1 MNTAYPLFPVTVLTL
16 FAWLVTRLFA
26 IWEIF
31 PLKTHRKFWN
41 YLLLVTFLVS
51 GLLGL
56 LSVVKVNYKLEI
68 PGYES
73 YLKWHVSF
81 GIAMVIISFLH
92 LSWHLKY
99 YFSFSKEKDHPKKE
113 IQPVISESESFPLK
127 VSLFLLG
134 FSTIITQVVFIREFI
149 TVLSGNELVTGIVLS
164 GWMLLTGSGAL
175 AGGKTDFGKFSIRR
189 GFVMLAAIPVLT
201 MLSVSLLYWLKK
213 MLFPPGTEAGLDAT
227 LVSVFLL
234 LFPVCFLSGWL
245 FTCFSALFSESGNKN
260 LTGKSYA
267 FESVGSLAGGLLFGI
282 LTGRYFDTFANLTI
296 VAAFILITAFF
307 LLTTGR
313 KIIRFAFPVFAVFL
327 VSCIII
333 ANPDR
338 QLKKM
343 LYPNQEIVKNRVT
356 RYGNLVVTEQAGQQ
370 NVYENNDLLFYTNNL
385 MQNEEAV
392 HFAMVQ
398 HKNPKSVLLVS
409 GGIAGMI
416 PEIKKHNVDK
426 ITCLEINSEIFK
438 AFESF
443 TDSVSKD
450 QKVKIVNAD
459 IRSFIGRS
467 KEQFDVILMNLPPP
481 SSLGMNRFY
490 TAGFF
495 ELLKKSCAE
504 NTVICTGLP
513 STANY
518 AEGNALELNASLWKT
533 LGTSFQNRLFLT
545 GERNYFLASDG
556 NLSPKIAER
565 VTSRGIENEY
575 VNQYYIDDAL
585 LAQRSESMV
594 SRFSD
599 AAQVNEDFKPV
610 MFISQME
617 HWLSIFGGKLKWLVI
632 VPVLLFAAGFLKQ
645 DRITTGLYTA
655 GFTAASLEVILLLAY
670 QVWFGSI
677 YLETSLFFAVFMA
690 GLAVGSYFEMGVLKN
705 LIKRYYFFQFALAL
719 LALVLPVLLA
729 ATAKI
734 TVWEIPARIL
744 FFLLVF
750 AVAFV
755 VGNEFQLAAKL
766 QNAGFGQISGRSYS
780 IDLAGSALGAFITV
794 IILLPLAGLV
804 FTSLVLAGLNIF
816 SGLLAFS
823 SRNSKQI

>member
-26 IWEIF
+26 FWEIF

-56 LSVVKVNYKLEI
+56 LSVVKVNYKLVI

-99 YFSFSKEKDHPKKE
+99 YFSFSKEKDRSKKE
-113 IQPVISESESFPLK
+113 NKPAIPESETVKLK
-127 VSLFLLG
+127 VLLFLLG

-164 GWMLLTGSGAL
+164 GWMLLTGWGAM
-175 AGGKTDFGKFSIRR
+175 AGSQTDFGKFSIRR
-189 GFVMLAAIPVLT
+189 GYVMLSSIPVLA
-201 MLSVSLLYWLKK
+201 MLSFSLLYWLKK
-213 MLFPPGTEAGLDAT
+213 VLYPPGTEADLDAT

-267 FESVGSLAGGLLFGI
+267 FESVGSLAGGLFFGI
-282 LTGRYFDTFANLTI
+282 LAGRFLDTFTNLTL
-296 VAAFILITAFF
+296 VVSTVLLTAF
-307 LLTTGR
+307 LNLKSER
-313 KIIRFAFPVFAVFL
+313 KIVRFAFPAIAVFMAGF
-327 VSCIII
+327 IIVV
-333 ANPDR
+333 NPGR
-338 QLKKM
+338 QFTKM
-343 LYPNQEIVKNRVT
+343 LYPNQEIVKSRVT
-356 RYGNLVVTEQAGQQ
+356 QYGNLVVTEQAGQQ

-416 PEIKKHNVDK
+416 PEIKKYEVDK
-426 ITCLEINSEIFK
+426 ITCLEINPGIFK
-438 AFESF
+438 AFTGF
-443 TDSVSKD
+443 TDSVSRD
-450 QKVKIVNAD
+450 RNVKIVNAD

-467 KEQFDVILMNLPPP
+467 KEKFDVVLINLPPP
-481 SSLGMNRFY
+481 STLGMNRFY

-495 ELLKKSCAE
+495 ELLKKRCDE
-504 NTVICTGLP
+504 NTVVCTGLP

-518 AEGNALELNASLWKT
+518 AGENALELNASLWKT
-533 LGTSFQNRLFLT
+533 LGTCFQNRLFLP
-545 GERNYFLASDG
+545 GERNYFLASGGD
-556 NLSPKIAER
+556 LSPQIGER
-565 VTSRGIENEY
+565 VANRGIENEY
-575 VNQYYIDDAL
+575 VNQYYLDDIL
-585 LAQRSESMV
+585 LTMRSESMV
-594 SRFSD
+594 SRFSET
-599 AAQVNEDFKPV
+599 AQINEDFRPV
-610 MFISQME
+610 MFISQMA
-617 HWLSIFGGKLKWLVI
+617 HWLSIFGGKLKWLAI
-632 VPVLLFAAGFLKQ
+632 FPLLLFAAGFLKQ
-645 DRITTGLYTA
+645 DKITAGLYTA
-655 GFTAASLEVILLLAY
+655 GFTGASLEVILLLAY

-705 LIKRYYFFQFALAL
+705 LIKRYYLFQFVLAVLALA
-719 LALVLPVLLA
+719 LPVLLA
-729 ATAKI
+729 VMAKI
-734 TVWEIPARIL
+734 AVWEIPARFL

-766 QNAGFGQISGRSYS
+766 QNSGFGQISGRSYS

-804 FTSLVLAGLNIF
+804 FTSLILAVLNIF

-823 SRNSKQI
+823 ARKQF